1 MIILLDLTQ
10 LGKGIIEAGR
20 ECFHRKQNPGQRG
33 TKMRKVRNTGFSN
46 NNPALMFA
54 RGVEQIVS
62 DHMAKHPQYDDQ
74 ALPASQRS
82 PEKQQNNG
90 SLFSILIQ
98 QLFWQ
103 NRGRQA

>member
-10 LGKGIIEAGR
+10 LGKEIIGAGR
-20 ECFHRKQNPGQRG
+20 ECLHRKQNPRQRG
-33 TKMRKVRNTGFSN
+33 TKMRKVRTLGFSS

-62 DHMAKHPQYDDQ
+62 DHRAKHPLYDDQ
-74 ALPASQRS
+74 ELLARQRS
-82 PEKQQNNG
+82 PDKQQNNG